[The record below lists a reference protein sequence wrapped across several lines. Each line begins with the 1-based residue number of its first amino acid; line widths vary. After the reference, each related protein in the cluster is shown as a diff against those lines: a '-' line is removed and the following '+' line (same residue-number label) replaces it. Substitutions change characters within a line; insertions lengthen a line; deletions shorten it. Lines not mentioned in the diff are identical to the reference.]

1 MAIAAEAV
9 ITPSLSPTDA
19 WSAAAWSPGRA
30 ACAGYHRR
38 RMGSLNPMVWG
49 ASIPWYGEP
58 YGEPQSHGMGSLNP
72 MVWGAS
78 IPRYG
83 ERQSQGMGSLNPK
96 VWNELHHHV
105 TRSFDEWKLT
115 DKDIPAFV
123 SLSLRVQQRALR
135 RHLGGAVD
143 DASGGDRG

>member
-1 MAIAAEAV
+1 MPGLQPRGRLAEQPAQGTTV
-9 ITPSLSPTDA
+9 
-19 WSAAAWSPGRA
+19 
-30 ACAGYHRR
+30 AG
-38 RMGSLNPMVWG
+38 WG

-58 YGEPQSHGMGSLNP
+58 QSH
-72 MVWGAS
+72 
-78 IPRYG
+78 
-83 ERQSQGMGSLNPK
+83 GMGSLNPK

>member
-58 YGEPQSHGMGSLNP
+58 QSHGMGSRMGSLYSMVWGASIPWYREPQTHGMGSLNPMVWGAVWGASIPWYGEPQSHGIGSLNP

-83 ERQSQGMGSLNPK
+83 TSCTTTLP
-96 VWNELHHHV
+96 
-105 TRSFDEWKLT
+105 
-115 DKDIPAFV
+115 
-123 SLSLRVQQRALR
+123 
-135 RHLGGAVD
+135 GASTV
-143 DASGGDRG
+143 

>member
-1 MAIAAEAV
+1 MPGLQPRGRLAEQPAQGTTV
-9 ITPSLSPTDA
+9 
-19 WSAAAWSPGRA
+19 
-30 ACAGYHRR
+30 AGWGASIPWYGEPQSHGMGS

-49 ASIPWYGEP
+49 ASIPW

-78 IPRYG
+78 IPWYG
-83 ERQSQGMGSLNPK
+83 EPQSQGMGSLNPK